1 MKPRTKAELKEAILN
16 VLRANRGK
24 VLSSEEM
31 AKLLPLRRAEE
42 EAFRQAFNELID
54 ERQIKNY
61 IGLP

>member
-31 AKLLPLRRAEE
+31 AKLLP
-42 EAFRQAFNELID
+42 
-54 ERQIKNY
+54 
-61 IGLP
+61 